1 VLRSGLKD
9 PTHHRHVTPQR
20 DACDARLLTI
30 WVNIVMG
37 GWHRRGSWASA
48 LRAAATRRLHARPGR
63 PRTVALAGL
72 APTRPP
78 APSAGHI
85 LGVTRWLAA
94 SKGQG
99 GLGPSHA
106 RCGRSDARHYA
117 DRSPDARRLSRSLS
131 GWPASAEALSMS
143 SWTTSVA
150 ELRENASI
158 SCLRACR

>member
-1 VLRSGLKD
+1 MGEYRDGVMAPPRFVGVSTPCGRDATAPRPPRTPQDGRSGRAG
-9 PTHHRHVTPQR
+9 THP
-20 DACDARLLTI
+20 
-30 WVNIVMG
+30 
-37 GWHRRGSWASA
+37 
-48 LRAAATRRLHARPGR
+48 
-63 PRTVALAGL
+63 
-72 APTRPP
+72 RPP